1 MRRIHL
7 SVMLLSFAEWV
18 ISWTG
23 SVLGNKRH
31 QCCLKKHTG
40 KTWASRCLHAVTH
53 THQLYCLMH
62 IFQHNTT
69 ILNTERDSIKPDPW
83 LKAFLVSTP
92 IHSGKSGPEL
102 AGSPVAGFSS
112 CCLEAAPPRFQNLL
126 SDVTPTPAA
135 LPSCCAASW
144 GRGNFQTQCVN
155 TQRGHRPEVRRQAA
169 SSRAE
174 GLQGPAV
181 PHRGCTAAIL
191 GPSKD
196 RVALVVLLVSS
207 VRVTLEK
214 KHYHSPFHSPWIAI
228 TK

>member
-1 MRRIHL
+1 MVLKTVPAQAFDKGFDKGRSSSRDR
-7 SVMLLSFAEWV
+7 AEQCLCPC
-18 ISWTG
+18 SCA
-23 SVLGNKRH
+23 SAREKQNK
-31 QCCLKKHTG
+31 TPP
-40 KTWASRCLHAVTH
+40 ASQKI
-53 THQLYCLMH
+53 QLTD
-62 IFQHNTT
+62 ITA
-69 ILNTERDSIKPDPW
+69 W
-83 LKAFLVSTP
+83 
-92 IHSGKSGPEL
+92 KSGPEL

-174 GLQGPAV
+174 GSQGPAV

>member
-1 MRRIHL
+1 MCRIHP

-40 KTWASRCLHAVTH
+40 KTWALRCLHAVTH

-69 ILNTERDSIKPDPW
+69 IFNTERDSIKPDPRVR
-83 LKAFLVSTP
+83 AFLVSTP

-102 AGSPVAGFSS
+102 AGSPAAGFSS
-112 CCLEAAPPRFQNLL
+112 CCLEAAPPGFQNLP

-135 LPSCCAASW
+135 LLSSLRLLVRPARAEAIFRRSAFPHSGVIVHKCAGRLPGAGQAACSSQAHWQGRGLAGPCCA
-144 GRGNFQTQCVN
+144 
-155 TQRGHRPEVRRQAA
+155 
-169 SSRAE
+169 SRATE
-174 GLQGPAV
+174 
-181 PHRGCTAAIL
+181 AARP
-191 GPSKD
+191 PS
-196 RVALVVLLVSS
+196 
-207 VRVTLEK
+207 
-214 KHYHSPFHSPWIAI
+214 
-228 TK
+228 